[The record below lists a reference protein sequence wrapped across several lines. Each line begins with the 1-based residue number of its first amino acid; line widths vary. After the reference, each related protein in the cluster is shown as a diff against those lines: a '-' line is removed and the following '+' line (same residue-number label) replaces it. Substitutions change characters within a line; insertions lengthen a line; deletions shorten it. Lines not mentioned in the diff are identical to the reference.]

1 MQVLIN
7 EFCQA
12 EKIKIISE
20 GTPRALKP
28 LVVLLTLSTQSK
40 IKRRPLGVYD
50 IIKIENKINC
60 KIIKKFC

>member
-7 EFCQA
+7 EFYQA

-20 GTPRALKP
+20 GTRKGFETL

-40 IKRRPLGVYD
+40 RSEDL
-50 IIKIENKINC
+50 
-60 KIIKKFC
+60 